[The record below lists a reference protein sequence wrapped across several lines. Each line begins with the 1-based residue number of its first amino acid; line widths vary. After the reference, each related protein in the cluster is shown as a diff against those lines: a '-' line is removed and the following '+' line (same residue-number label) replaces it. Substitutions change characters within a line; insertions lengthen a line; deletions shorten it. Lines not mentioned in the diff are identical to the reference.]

1 MELFDIVKN
10 IFSQDNKKWST
21 VSRND
26 KSRNFFMVNRIM
38 SIQFP
43 HIANQFNKL
52 KINPE
57 ATVDWWRNNLSSR
70 YTKPP
75 HWIYTKVVK
84 SGNKAKKDAGFSCEE
99 VEIFVR
105 DRYSISRRD
114 LSDLRKFYP
123 EKYDSWMKSIADQI
137 GIKNKSR
144 NEEQKS

>member
-26 KSRNFFMVNRIM
+26 KSRNFFMVNRI
-38 SIQFP
+38 
-43 HIANQFNKL
+43 
-52 KINPE
+52 
-57 ATVDWWRNNLSSR
+57 TVDLWRNNLSSR

-75 HWIYTKVVK
+75 HWLYTKVVK
-84 SGNKAKKDAGFSCEE
+84 SGNKAKKENGFSCEE

-105 DRYSISRRD
+105 DRYSISKRD